1 MSHQLFSQS
10 DRNSLLGLGF
20 TNADIAH
27 IDSYDLDKDT
37 LANQI
42 RAQIETYAL
51 TPTQIRNKI
60 TRLMN
65 ERYGIYE
72 SPDEAQDEEAH
83 DDNNPVAGAK
93 KKRKGRK
100 HNKTKRKGH
109 NHKHNKTK
117 GKAPKHNKTKKRR

>member
-1 MSHQLFSQS
+1 MNHQLFSQS

-42 RAQIETYAL
+42 RAQIETYGL

-72 SPDEAQDEEAH
+72 SPDEAQDEAQ

-93 KKRKGRK
+93 KKRKASN
-100 HNKTKRKGH
+100 HNKTKRKGA
-109 NHKHNKTK
+109 KYNKTK
-117 GKAPKHNKTKKRR
+117 RKAPKHNKTNKRR